1 VVVEAMTA
9 LTVLDAMLENLS
21 ARLDYVKRAYRR

>member
-1 VVVEAMTA
+1 MTA